1 MAKNIVICSDG
12 TGNWAGDAQP
22 SNVYRLCNLLDLNN
36 ESIQI
41 ACYDPGVG
49 TNVDKHAI
57 ARLDRSQPNLKIFDD
72 PLSWMPRCIRK
83 HVGSAGGYGLKENLK
98 QLYGFLV
105 ENYVEGDNIYLFG
118 FSRGAF
124 TVRALAGML
133 CRCGVL
139 KEMNL
144 FSYAHERCKIH
155 YENIEKN
162 KGKEERKNM
171 EVEDKEFRRKNAQ
184 ECKVKFLG
192 IWDTVKAY
200 GYIRPKSRAHTRNNE
215 IVLTVR
221 HALSIDERRKFYEPT
236 HWGGLDTNPNDKN
249 HECKSPIS
257 GQNVKEVWFAGDHSD
272 VGGGHED
279 GNNGL
284 AQIALNWMIKEA
296 ANAPPVD
303 DKDKLTLLLR
313 EDKEVLEALAK
324 LGNLKPNRKDALFI
338 RHDKVKEKRWQFA
351 QRWVPRWEM
360 INCPYPH
367 IQGPTFKYN
376 DRRNIQ
382 NSKRDNK
389 VLLHSTVALLYDDA
403 EKQQLWG
410 NIDPDPEKFSL
421 IESDEYLDK

>member
-22 SNVYRLCNLLDLNN
+22 SNVYGLCKLLDLDDD
-36 ESIQI
+36 SVQI

-57 ARLDRSQPNLKIFDD
+57 ARLKSSQTNLKIFDD
-72 PLSWMPRCIRK
+72 PLSVMPRWVRK
-83 HVGSAGGYGLKENLK
+83 NVGSAGGYGLKENLK
-98 QLYGFLV
+98 QLYGYLV
-105 ENYVEGDNIYLFG
+105 EKYAEGDNIYLFG

-139 KEMNL
+139 KDINL
-144 FSYAHERCKIH
+144 FSDAHDRCTIH
-155 YENIEKN
+155 YEEIEETKDKAEREKIEN
-162 KGKEERKNM
+162 EHEEFK
-171 EVEDKEFRRKNAQ
+171 RRNGR

-192 IWDTVKAY
+192 IWDTVKSY
-200 GYIRPKSRAHTRNNE
+200 GYVRPQSRAHTRNNK

-221 HALSIDERRKFYEPT
+221 HALSIDERRKFFEQT
-236 HWGGLDTNPNDKN
+236 HWGGLDPDPNDKN
-249 HECKSPIS
+249 HECKSPIP

-296 ANAPPVD
+296 VNAPPVD

-313 EDKEVLEALAK
+313 EDKEVLEALAT
-324 LGNLKPNRKDALFI
+324 LGNLKPNRKDARFM
-338 RHDKVKEKRWQFA
+338 RHDKLEEKRWQSA

-367 IQGPTFKYN
+367 IQGPTLKYN
-376 DRRNIQ
+376 DRRDIQ

-421 IESDEYLDK
+421 IE

>member
-22 SNVYRLCNLLDLNN
+22 SNLYGLCKLLDLDDDGV
-36 ESIQI
+36 QI

-57 ARLDRSQPNLKIFDD
+57 ARLKSSQTNLKIFDD
-72 PLSWMPRCIRK
+72 PPSVMPRWVRK
-83 HVGSAGGYGLKENLK
+83 NVGLAGGCGLKENLK
-98 QLYGFLV
+98 QLYRYLV
-105 ENYVEGDNIYLFG
+105 EKYAEGDNIYLFG

-124 TVRALAGML
+124 TVRALAGIL

-139 KEMNL
+139 RDINL
-144 FSYAHERCKIH
+144 FPDAHDRCKIH
-155 YENIEKN
+155 YEEIEET
-162 KGKEERKNM
+162 KGKAEREKIENEHEEFK
-171 EVEDKEFRRKNAQ
+171 RRNGS

-192 IWDTVKAY
+192 IWDTVKSY
-200 GYIRPKSRAHTRNNE
+200 GYVRPQSRAHTRNNK
-215 IVLTVR
+215 IVLMVR
-221 HALSIDERRKFYEPT
+221 HALSIDERRKFFEQT
-236 HWGGLDTNPNDKN
+236 HWGGLDPDPNDKN
-249 HECKSPIS
+249 HECKSPIP

-272 VGGGHED
+272 IGGGHED

-296 ANAPPVD
+296 VNARPVD
-303 DKDKLTLLLR
+303 DKDKLRLLLR
-313 EDKEVLEALAK
+313 DKEVLD
-324 LGNLKPNRKDALFI
+324 GNLKPNRKDARFM
-338 RHDKVKEKRWQFA
+338 RHDKLEENGWKFA

-367 IQGPTFKYN
+367 IQGPTLKYKG
-376 DRRNIQ
+376 RRDIQ

-389 VLLHSTVALLYDDA
+389 VLLHSTVTLLYDDT

-410 NIDPDPEKFSL
+410 SIDPDPEKFSL
-421 IESDEYLDK
+421 IE